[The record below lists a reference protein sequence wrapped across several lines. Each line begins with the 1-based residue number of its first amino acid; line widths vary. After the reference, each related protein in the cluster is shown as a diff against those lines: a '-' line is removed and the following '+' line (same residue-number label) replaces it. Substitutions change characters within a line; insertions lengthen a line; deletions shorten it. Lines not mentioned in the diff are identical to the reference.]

1 MAKRKEFSSIGLISS
16 NGGRYIYLIFCYL
29 MQRHSDRFLSVQIQ
43 FWATEI
49 NNYIEYTV
57 VVCSSLE

>member
-1 MAKRKEFSSIGLISS
+1 
-16 NGGRYIYLIFCYL
+16 